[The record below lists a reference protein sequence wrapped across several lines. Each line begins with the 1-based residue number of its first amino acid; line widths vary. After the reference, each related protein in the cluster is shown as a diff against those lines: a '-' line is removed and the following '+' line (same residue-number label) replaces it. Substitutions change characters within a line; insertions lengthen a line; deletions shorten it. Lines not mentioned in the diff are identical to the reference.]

1 MKKNNKS
8 AYAQAGVDIDIMMN
22 SLKRI
27 GHKVKQTNTKG
38 VVSELGTFGGLFK
51 SPEKIIF

>member
-22 SLKRI
+22 SLKQI
-27 GHKVKQTNTKG
+27 GHKVKKTNTKG
-38 VVSELGTFGGLFK
+38 VVSELGTFGGLF
-51 SPEKIIF
+51 